1 MARIWNGHAADPA
14 AIAAGG
20 ALAPTG
26 SDSET
31 RNAATRSVETR
42 SIPMRSVETRE
53 SWLVAVAALGILSV
67 SFAAPFVANVAL
79 KPIADEIGSRSVPAL
94 AGALAYLGI
103 GLGGIAMGWIAER
116 IGVRWT
122 VIFGALMTAAGLALS
137 TGGSAWQ
144 LYVGHGVFIGLLGNA
159 GIFPPLMTY
168 VSHWF
173 DRRRGTALALISSG
187 QYIAGTVWPPLFERA
202 VAHVGWRQTMWLFAG
217 VVIAVVVPIAALRL
231 RRPPAAE
238 GAAVN
243 AVRPGGAASGRSATF
258 ALLSFASILC
268 CITMA
273 MPMGHLVAFCSDV
286 GISPTRGAL
295 MLSLLLGAAFLS
307 RQFWGWVADRYGAL
321 VTLLAC
327 SACQAAAMT
336 GFLLTQDEAGL
347 FTVAALFGLG
357 FSGLIPAYV
366 LAVREFFPAREAS
379 WRVPMLLFWSLIGMA
394 LGGWAAGALY
404 DRFGFYAPAFALGVA
419 ANLAH
424 LLVIGVLFL
433 VRPLRRAL

>member
-1 MARIWNGHAADPA
+1 MALRSSGDAADAAVAMTAGAAAPA
-14 AIAAGG
+14 AASIAARGVAARG
-20 ALAPTG
+20 TAAP
-26 SDSET
+26 
-31 RNAATRSVETR
+31 SVETR
-42 SIPMRSVETRE
+42 A
-53 SWLVAVAALGILSV
+53 SWLVAVTALAILSV
-67 SFAAPFVANVAL
+67 SFAAPFITSVAL
-79 KPIADEIGSRSVPAL
+79 KPIAEELGSRSIPAL
-94 AGALAYLGI
+94 AGALAYLGS

-116 IGVRWT
+116 TGVRWT
-122 VIFGALMTAAGLALS
+122 VIFGALMIAAGLALS

-202 VAHVGWRQTMWLFAG
+202 VAHLGWRQTMWLFAG
-217 VVIAVVVPIAALRL
+217 VVIAAVVPLAGLYL
-231 RRPPAAE
+231 RRAPEAE
-238 GAAVN
+238 SAAVS
-243 AVRPGGAASGRSATF
+243 AVRSEASATGLGKSSTF

-295 MLSLLLGAAFLS
+295 MLSLLLGAAFLA
-307 RQFWGWVADRYGAL
+307 RQFWGWMADRYGAL
-321 VTLLAC
+321 WTLLAC
-327 SACQAAAMT
+327 SAFQAAAMT

-366 LAVREFFPAREAS
+366 LAVRELFPASEAS
-379 WRVPMLLFWSLIGMA
+379 WRVPTLLFWSLIGMA

-404 DRFGFYAPAFALGVA
+404 DHYGFYAPAFALGVA

-424 LLVIGVLFL
+424 LLVIGGLLFA
-433 VRPLRRAL
+433 RSFRRAV